1 MYTLRLTASAEKDL
15 RKLPRSTLERLHV
28 KILALRE
35 TPWPAGVT
43 KLSGDLDGWRVRVGN
58 YRIVYQIDDAAQ
70 IVTLVRVRHRRDV
83 YR

>member
-35 TPWPAGVT
+35 TPRPAGVT

-70 IVTLVRVRHRRDV
+70 TVTLVRVRHRRDV